1 MKTLSQ
7 LMTQSFALNTLRVA
21 ATSKDQH
28 AAIDELFA
36 LHNADMAE
44 YKAFHNV
51 ETPKLRTPG
60 RVYEHA
66 VALD

>member
-1 MKTLSQ
+1 MKTPSQ
-7 LMTQSFALNTLRVA
+7 LMTQIFALSTLRVA

-28 AAIDELFA
+28 AALDELFA
-36 LHNADMAE
+36 LHHADMAE

-51 ETPKLRTPG
+51 ETPILRTLG

>member
-1 MKTLSQ
+1 MKTPCQ
-7 LMTQSFALNTLRVA
+7 LMTQSFALSTLRVA

-28 AAIDELFA
+28 AALDELFA
-36 LHNADMAE
+36 LHHADMAE

-51 ETPKLRTPG
+51 ETPILRTPG